1 MSDFDKEEFYREE
14 AMNEAR
20 LDAQSDYLNDG
31 VCPNCKESSI
41 FEEIVDGEKRYVC
54 QDCGAVFE

>member
-20 LDAQSDYLNDG
+20 LDAQADYLNDG
-31 VCPNCKESSI
+31 ICPVCKEHCI
-41 FEEIVDGEKRYVC
+41 LKETVHGEIIYVC
-54 QDCGAVFE
+54 NDCGAVFE

>member
-20 LDAQSDYLNDG
+20 LDAQADYLND
-31 VCPNCKESSI
+31 
-41 FEEIVDGEKRYVC
+41 R
-54 QDCGAVFE
+54 